1 MGEHRRKA
9 DGRRVFSTEFKR
21 TTVQRILTGEKTLAE
36 LSRELDISPSVIRNW
51 KRFAESGAT
60 TAVQAS
66 EDVVPA
72 SQLREAY
79 AKIRELERALG
90 RKTMEVEI
98 LRTAQEIVKKNAV
111 VAQRVRAVT
120 HFSVT
125 VICRAL
131 RMARR
136 TAYYVARARADGRYH
151 RTADPIVL
159 EQIRAVTNSRATYG
173 YRRVWAMVNRTFRT
187 GYNRKR
193 IRRVMQLHGLML
205 APRVHRRH
213 GRPHVGQIQQPASN
227 QRWCSDVFLVPCWS
241 GEVISVAF
249 AIDCHDREVP
259 AFVAS
264 PRPLTGADIRTLMDR
279 TLWAR
284 FGEATLKAPHAVQWL
299 SDNGSQYTATA
310 TVLYAH
316 ELGLMP
322 ITTPAYSPESNGL
335 AEAFVGTFKRDYING
350 AELRD
355 AESVLAQLGGWIDDY
370 NTQAPHSA
378 LGMRSPAEYR
388 ADVTLSS
395 SR

>member
-1 MGEHRRKA
+1 MTLICQVL
-9 DGRRVFSTEFKR
+9 RV
-21 TTVQRILTGEKTLAE
+21 
-36 LSRELDISPSVIRNW
+36 
-51 KRFAESGAT
+51 
-60 TAVQAS
+60 
-66 EDVVPA
+66 
-72 SQLREAY
+72 
-79 AKIRELERALG
+79 
-90 RKTMEVEI
+90 
-98 LRTAQEIVKKNAV
+98 
-111 VAQRVRAVT
+111 
-120 HFSVT
+120 
-125 VICRAL
+125 
-131 RMARR
+131 ARR

-151 RTADPIVL
+151 RTTDAKVL

-187 GYNRKR
+187 RYNRKR

-213 GRPHVGQIQQPASN
+213 GRPHIGQIQQPASN
-227 QRWCSDVFLVPCWS
+227 QRWCSDVLLIPCWS

-249 AIDCHDREVP
+249 SIDGHDREVP

-264 PRPLTGADIRTLMDR
+264 PRPLTGTDIRTLMDR

-299 SDNGSQYTATA
+299 SDNGPQYTATA

-316 ELGLMP
+316 ELGLVP

-335 AEAFVGTFKRDYING
+335 AEAFIGTFKRDYVDG

-355 AESVLAQLGGWIDDY
+355 AETVLAQLGGWFDDY

-378 LGMRSPAEYR
+378 LRMRSPAEYR
-388 ADVTLSS
+388 AEQLTLSS

>member
-1 MGEHRRKA
+1 
-9 DGRRVFSTEFKR
+9 
-21 TTVQRILTGEKTLAE
+21 
-36 LSRELDISPSVIRNW
+36 VIRNW

-98 LRTAQEIVKKNAV
+98 LRTGPGDRKKNAG

-125 VICRAL
+125 VICQAL
-131 RMARR
+131 RMAWR

-213 GRPHVGQIQQPASN
+213 GRPHVGQIQQLASN

-241 GEVISVAF
+241 GEVISW
-249 AIDCHDREVP
+249 P
-259 AFVAS
+259 S
-264 PRPLTGADIRTLMDR
+264 PSTAPIARSRLSWRRP
-279 TLWAR
+279 
-284 FGEATLKAPHAVQWL
+284 
-299 SDNGSQYTATA
+299 
-310 TVLYAH
+310 
-316 ELGLMP
+316 GL
-322 ITTPAYSPESNGL
+322 
-335 AEAFVGTFKRDYING
+335 
-350 AELRD
+350 
-355 AESVLAQLGGWIDDY
+355 
-370 NTQAPHSA
+370 
-378 LGMRSPAEYR
+378 
-388 ADVTLSS
+388 
-395 SR
+395 